1 MTAQQSPV
9 LFYAGEFGYV
19 FSNFSAFQVEW
30 NGRTWMTSEH
40 AYQAAKFTDM
50 MAIKEIHAATSAHM
64 ALKTAQ
70 KYQSRIRA
78 SWTEAEKL
86 RVMEDI
92 LRHKLAQHPYVR
104 KQLLQSGDAELI
116 EDAPKDAFWG
126 RGPDWQ
132 GQNNLG
138 KLWMK
143 LRAELQAQS

>member
-1 MTAQQSPV
+1 MTTQRARV
-9 LFYAGEFGYV
+9 LFYGGEFGYG

-30 NGRTWMTSEH
+30 EGRVWMTSEH

-50 MAIKEIHAATSAHM
+50 MAIKEIHAATSAHV

-78 SWTEAEKL
+78 SWNDAEKL

-92 LRHKLAQHPYVR
+92 LRHKLAQHPYIM

-116 EDAPKDAFWG
+116 EDAPKDPFWG
-126 RGPDWQ
+126 RGEDWQ

-138 KLWMK
+138 KLWMM
-143 LRAELQAQS
+143 LRGELQAQP